1 MCRQCMNRREF
12 MGASGGML
20 LAASLAGTS
29 MTAMAA
35 TPTWSRD
42 LWDAKKPFATTGK
55 PLVVQPVL
63 MYSIP
68 ERREQT
74 SWKSWGD
81 IKSKEAVD
89 GECARI
95 AGELEAL
102 AKKAGFGLEIRPVIR
117 VDGEDEAPAAGKSDA
132 DVVILYPSG
141 GSGETLRAC
150 IPKDRGLIF
159 LRHTSGPLYYW
170 YEALSVKYLRTDTVN
185 PAESKQENKIV
196 GVDDVVVDDM
206 DELLWRLRA
215 RYAMK
220 NFTGTKVVA
229 LGGPQGKY
237 AGNAPNFDHEK
248 YGLEIVDVSYEDFAK
263 RVNAALADKARMDL
277 AEKWTDEYLALP
289 ATTLATERP
298 FIVNSFIL
306 YGLFKELMTEHNAP
320 AFTINSCM
328 NLIMPMSK
336 TTACLALSLLNDE
349 GLLAFCESDFVIIP
363 AGILMYHIAQTPVF
377 LHNSTFPHKAMVTC
391 AHCTSPRRLDGVSY
405 APALLTTHYES
416 EFGVSPKIDMPIGQ
430 LVSFIDPEYDT
441 GRWVGMRGTIED
453 NPSLAICRSQQEVKI
468 EGNWRQLQKEVRD
481 SHWIMAYGDHLK
493 EIGYAAPRLGVTWDN
508 ISDDA

>member
-12 MGASGGML
+12 MGASGGIL

-29 MTAMAA
+29 MAAMAA
-35 TPTWSRD
+35 APGWSRD
-42 LWDAKKPFATTGK
+42 LWDPKRAFAMTGK
-55 PLVVQPVL
+55 SLVVQPVL

-68 ERREQT
+68 ERREAT

-89 GECARI
+89 EECARI
-95 AGELEAL
+95 TGELDAL
-102 AKKAGFGLEIRPVIR
+102 VKKAGFGIQVRPVIR
-117 VDGEDEAPAAGKSDA
+117 IDGDGDAVHAGKSDA

-141 GSGETLRAC
+141 GDGETLRAC
-150 IPKDRGLIF
+150 LPKDRGLIF
-159 LRHTSGPLYYW
+159 LRHRSGPLYYW
-170 YEALSVKYLRTDTVN
+170 YEALSTKYLRTDTVN
-185 PAESKQENKIV
+185 PAESKQQNKVV
-196 GVDDVVVDDM
+196 GVDDVVVDDT

-220 NFTGTKVVA
+220 NFTGTRVVA

-237 AGNAPNFDHEK
+237 AQNAPKFDHEK
-248 YGLEIVDVSYEDFAK
+248 YGLEIIDESYDDFAK
-263 RVNAALADKARMDL
+263 RISGALADKERMEL

-289 ATTLATERP
+289 ATTVATERP

-363 AGILMYHIAQTPVF
+363 AGILMYHLAQTPVF

-391 AHCTSPRRLDGVSY
+391 AHCTSPRRLDGVNY
-405 APALLTTHYES
+405 APALITTHYES
-416 EFGVSPKIDMPIGQ
+416 EYGASPKIDMPIGQ
-430 LVSFIDPEYDT
+430 VVSFIDPEYDT

-481 SHWIMAYGDHLK
+481 SHWIMAYGDHLR

-508 ISDDA
+508 ISDQA